1 MEWVRK
7 REKSIPT
14 FINFDGNFWG
24 NQRLKENAA
33 FLIFWSEIWQCT
45 CQTHTSS
52 HSAYIQSSNM
62 WERENMAENQTPHPD
77 HILTIFSMRAIR
89 TETFAVSLV
98 IILSMTFPSFFLISD
113 KRKTKTEIVRICN
126 FYRRVFL
133 EDIFVKFYYEKYYWA
148 LILKS
153 LKFK

>member
-14 FINFDGNFWG
+14 FINFDGNFYYVWG

-52 HSAYIQSSNM
+52 HFCLYTIVEYM
-62 WERENMAENQTPHPD
+62 REREHGWNQTPHPD
-77 HILTIFSMRAIR
+77 VLVIFSMWVIR
-89 TETFAVSLV
+89 TETFAFSLV
-98 IILSMTFPSFFLISD
+98 IILSMTFPSLFLISD
-113 KRKTKTEIVRICN
+113 KWKRKLRLWERN
-126 FYRRVFL
+126 FATFIDGFFEKFFL
-133 EDIFVKFYYEKYYWA
+133 KIIIEH
-148 LILKS
+148 
-153 LKFK
+153 